1 MPFPLIPTALG
12 LCFLLMW
19 VFIGGMIF
27 RDSQIAA
34 QRDREIEGNIL
45 PLNSC
50 RLTTPGAVTSRQS
63 RIPRRNSAIRAAS

>member
-1 MPFPLIPTALG
+1 MPFPMIPSALG

-34 QRDREIEGNIL
+34 RRDRECDGNIL
-45 PLNSC
+45 PLAAP
-50 RLTTPGAVTSRQS
+50 RLSTHRVVASKRTTIKRRASAV
-63 RIPRRNSAIRAAS
+63 RAAS